1 MSETITGFKGFDK
14 NFKCREFQFAP
25 NTEYTHD
32 GKVKICISGFHFCEN
47 PLDILSYYNPAD
59 SRFAKVEGSEDI
71 DKKTDTN
78 EDSKVACKKLRV
90 GVEITLNHI
99 LGSGVRCI
107 LDKVDWN
114 ISKGTATN
122 TGDRSAATNTGDR
135 SAATNTGSR
144 SAATN
149 TGAYSAATN
158 TGAYSAATNT
168 GDNSAATNTG
178 DNSVAT
184 NTGYRSAATVE
195 GKDSI
200 AIVTGYK
207 SKAKGKIG
215 CWIVLTERADN
226 FTILG
231 VEAFKVDGEKIK
243 EDTFYTLKMG
253 KPVVVA

>member
-122 TGDRSAATNTGDR
+122 TGDRSAATNTG
-135 SAATNTGSR
+135 AY

-158 TGAYSAATNT
+158 TGDNSAATNT